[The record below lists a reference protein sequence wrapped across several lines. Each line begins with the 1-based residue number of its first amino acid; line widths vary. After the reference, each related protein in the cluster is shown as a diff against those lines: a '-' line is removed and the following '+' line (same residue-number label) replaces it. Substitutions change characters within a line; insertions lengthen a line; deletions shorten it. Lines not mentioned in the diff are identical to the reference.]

1 MHPDRT
7 DIGYR
12 YKADT
17 QALPPNIQSAGTRN
31 GVAVD
36 ITDYG
41 SGTVVANVGP
51 IGGGPTETS
60 ITYALQTSED
70 GTDGWVSLT
79 DLDGNQFT
87 TAGTPAAVTAANRC
101 VELDF
106 TLQYITRTHRFLRV
120 VETVAFTGGTSPDV
134 IAGATL
140 VLGGGQ
146 RLPL

>member
-17 QALPPNIQSAGTRN
+17 QALPPSIQSAGTRN
-31 GVAVD
+31 GDGID
-36 ITDYG
+36 ITAYG
-41 SGTVVANVGP
+41 SGTLVANIGAVGAA
-51 IGGGPTETS
+51 PTATS
-60 ITYALQTSED
+60 ITYALETSED
-70 GTDGWVSLT
+70 GTDGWVPLT
-79 DLDGNQFT
+79 DLNGNQFSTDAIT
-87 TAGTPAAVTAANRC
+87 TGDTC